1 MSTLATTKMSS
12 RGQVVIPE
20 AVPNEM
26 GLKAGDEFVVLAQN
40 DVVMLKGIKRPSM
53 KEFDALIK
61 KARRQAKAAGYPCRC
76 GQWSPPSGAEDEDR
90 R

>member
-1 MSTLATTKMSS
+1 MSTLTTTKMSS

-20 AVPNEM
+20 AVRNEM

-53 KEFDALIK
+53 KEFDTLIK
-61 KARRQAKAAGYPCRC
+61 KARRQAKAAGLTHADVAKAVAVVR
-76 GQWSPPSGAEDEDR
+76 GR
-90 R
+90 K

>member
-1 MSTLATTKMSS
+1 MSS

-20 AVPNEM
+20 AVRNEM

-40 DVVMLKGIKRPSM
+40 DAVMLKGIKRPSM

-61 KARRQAKAAGYPCRC
+61 QARRQAKAAGLTRTDVAKAIAAVR
-76 GQWSPPSGAEDEDR
+76 GR
-90 R
+90 K

>member
-20 AVPNEM
+20 AVRKEM
-26 GLKAGDEFVVLAQN
+26 GLKAGDEFVVLAKN
-40 DVVMLKGIKRPSM
+40 DAVMLKGIKRPSM

-61 KARRQAKAAGYPCRC
+61 QARRQAKAAGLTRTDVAKAIAAVR
-76 GQWSPPSGAEDEDR
+76 GR
-90 R
+90 K